1 MMRVISAYGLLVAV
15 AATEVVAVSSIPNH
29 ELVPGHL
36 ERRQNNPS
44 TSTSTA
50 FDALATDN
58 VGVYFG
64 HAENNSNPSMYPLC
78 TSPDV
83 NIVMLSFLRQF
94 NGPDTQPT
102 YDFGA
107 TCQSSGSSLPSSCP
121 ELATNISLCQ
131 SLGKKVFLS
140 LGGSSSNIVFASADN
155 ATQSAQILW
164 DIFGGGSPNQTTR
177 PFGNVT
183 IDGVDFGEHD

>member
-1 MMRVISAYGLLVAV
+1 MRAISAYGLLVAV
-15 AATEVVAVSSIPNH
+15 AATGAVAVSSTPDP
-29 ELVPGHL
+29 ELDPGRL
-36 ERRQNNPS
+36 EQRQDKPA
-44 TSTSTA
+44 TTTSTA
-50 FDALATDN
+50 FNALATDN

-64 HAENNSNPSMYPLC
+64 HAENNNNPSMYPLC

-107 TCQSSGSSLPSSCP
+107 TCESSGTSWPDSCP
-121 ELATNISLCQ
+121 ELATNITLCQ

-140 LGGSSSNIVFASADN
+140 LGGSSSNLDFASADD

-164 DIFGGGSPNQTTR
+164 DIFGGGTSNQTTR

-183 IDGVDFGEHD
+183 IDGVDFGEHS